1 MGVFCSVDDVA
12 GRVYLKPGIWISLI
26 LHLALFAFLFFYGG
40 QKLRQ
45 QDSFVALAEFNLE
58 QAIKE
63 VDMSAASS
71 AKNNNKSATH
81 ASRSAPA
88 QATHQLTPDQ
98 PVSEPPATQQKSQ
111 LVNTQAASHVNSSS
125 NLVADEH
132 GLTSENNGWLNAK
145 EKSPPAPP
153 SAPTAA
159 AETKKVVIAAHS
171 STESGGEEGLTGWG
185 AYGRQLSIEA
195 AKMKKYPML
204 AISSGMQG
212 TVLVSVS
219 VSQSGDVVVGL
230 KRSSGYDLLD
240 EQAVTMV
247 RKAAKNIAIPSD
259 LRNTSKELFV
269 PIQFSL

>member
-1 MGVFCSVDDVA
+1 MDDVT

-26 LHLALFAFLFFYGG
+26 LHLAFFAFLFFYGG
-40 QKLRQ
+40 QKFRQ

-58 QAIKE
+58 QSIKE

-71 AKNNNKSATH
+71 AKNNKNSAKH
-81 ASRSAPA
+81 ASMYAPT
-88 QATHQLTPDQ
+88 QASHQLTPDRS
-98 PVSEPPATQQKSQ
+98 VSEPLVTQQKTQS
-111 LVNTQAASHVNSSS
+111 NTQAASDVNNGS
-125 NLVADEH
+125 NLIAD
-132 GLTSENNGWLNAK
+132 GRGMTSENNDWLNAK
-145 EKSPPAPP
+145 EKAPL
-153 SAPTAA
+153 SGSSDQAVAA
-159 AETKKVVIAAHS
+159 DTKKVVIAAHS
-171 STESGGEEGLTGWG
+171 SAEDSLEGPTGWG

-195 AKMKKYPML
+195 AKMKKYPMV
-204 AISSGMQG
+204 AVSSRMQG
-212 TVLVSVS
+212 TVWVYVS

-259 LRNTSKELFV
+259 LRNKAKELFV